1 MSPRNW
7 IGRRR
12 AAPAEKG
19 ERGIAVRDSGC
30 RQQPTTVTERLGT
43 RNGTSGDPVGNN
55 NNERGPLP
63 SACDRILAR
72 TRLEMRRYR
81 RRRLPSEPVLW
92 PAVRSVDQQREGAGS
107 PWRDCVSG
115 PQPGGVLTT
124 QRLCVRTAIPRP
136 DRSEPRRDQPS
147 RQGCIPR
154 SEPPDPPA
162 EKPSRAQCRGAPVR
176 RQADIRSEPERQ
188 AGTGAPELELLAG
201 KK

>member
-1 MSPRNW
+1 MRDHPLATVFSR
-7 IGRRR
+7 
-12 AAPAEKG
+12 
-19 ERGIAVRDSGC
+19 VRD
-30 RQQPTTVTERLGT
+30 
-43 RNGTSGDPVGNN
+43 
-55 NNERGPLP
+55 
-63 SACDRILAR
+63 
-72 TRLEMRRYR
+72 R
-81 RRRLPSEPVLW
+81 RRRDIVDGACRSRRLRPAYSGKRIRSE
-92 PAVRSVDQQREGAGS
+92 REGAGS

-176 RQADIRSEPERQ
+176 RQAASAQNPSARPALARQKSSFWPVKNNRSMFCMVLNRRMSPRMPTPP
-188 AGTGAPELELLAG
+188 AMAVMPPPMS
-201 KK
+201 